1 VDHSQV
7 KIGESNM
14 HIAVIGASGTTGRTV
29 AQLALDGGHDLRAVA
44 RHTESC
50 ADLSA
55 SGAELIA
62 ADLDDPESISAAL
75 TDVEA
80 VYYCSPLPAGYD
92 NPFALE
98 RSRGRKLIAAARSRG
113 AAHFVLL
120 SAMGPETAPGVEL
133 IEAKRAIERDLANSG
148 LAYTIL
154 RPSMFMDNVAM
165 AGPDALTG
173 LGLTWPFSEDAL
185 IQPIAAAD
193 IAQIAFQ
200 AMASGPRNRSFEL
213 VGPEAITFPQMASA
227 LGKAMGSEVRFIPIS
242 DEVFIEHVGAVIG
255 STKVAQAVAGA
266 YRLWERD
273 GSGTGDVSIL
283 EREFDV
289 SLTRFQDFAENLAAT
304 WGRASGWKEQA

>member
-1 VDHSQV
+1 
-7 KIGESNM
+7 M

-44 RHTESC
+44 RNTESC
-50 ADLSA
+50 ADLAA
-55 SGAELIA
+55 SGAELTA

-98 RSRGRKLIAAARSRG
+98 RSRGRNLIAAARSRG
-113 AAHFVLL
+113 TAHFVLL

-165 AGPDALTG
+165 AGPDALIG
-173 LGLTWPFSEDAL
+173 VGLTWPFSDSAL

-193 IAQIAFQ
+193 IAWIAYQ
-200 AMASGPRNRSFEL
+200 AVTSRPCDRLFEL
-213 VGPEAITFPQMASA
+213 VGPEALTFSQMATE
-227 LGKAMGSEVRFIPIS
+227 LGKALGSDVPFVPIS
-242 DEVFIEHVGAVIG
+242 DDVFVEHVGAAIG
-255 STKVAQAVAGA
+255 STKVAQAIAGA

-273 GSGTGDVSIL
+273 GSGTGDASIL

-289 SLTRFQDFAENLAAT
+289 SLTRFQDYAKSLAAAWNRT
-304 WGRASGWKEQA
+304 NGRMEQA